1 MHGFC
6 IYSLLKLLL
15 ATTVHQSV
23 CLNRYVALLAGLFI
37 PRRMC
42 LISLMHKNAP
52 APIVQVQTPVGDSH
66 LSLISSRHMKLKTV
80 LVYVHC

>member
-15 ATTVHQSV
+15 ATTVQHSV
-23 CLNRYVALLAGLFI
+23 CLNRYVALLASLFI

-42 LISLMHKNAP
+42 LMQENVP
-52 APIVQVQTPVGDSH
+52 AVASVVQVQTPVGDNH
-66 LSLISSRHMKLKTV
+66 LSLMSSRHMKLKTV
-80 LVYVHC
+80 VVYVHY